1 MRILLWLL
9 VVMTIALGAVAVTV
23 RSILHRDVE
32 HRISQSL
39 SQETGEFVNF
49 VAQGVDPDTGRG
61 FGDPRRLLQTFLQ
74 RQYAD
79 PDEELLGLPR
89 SSTNGSDVIR
99 QRRDFP
105 DHTALWR
112 DEKALSRIV
121 AAKDSSGTL
130 HRSQGELRWAKVS
143 SRPLGDEP
151 RGAFVVAFHAD
162 RERDSGLP
170 GRTAM
175 IAVCEHLSPKAE
187 APPGRSPRSRRRT
200 SARTTSWW
208 RWPPPA

>member
-1 MRILLWLL
+1 MTVDVPRISARVRILLWLL

-32 HRISQSL
+32 HRISQLL
-39 SQETGEFVNF
+39 SQETGEFANF
-49 VAQGVDPDTGRG
+49 VDQGLDPDTGRS

-89 SSTNGSDVIR
+89 SSTDGRDVIR

-112 DEKALSRIV
+112 DERALSRIV
-121 AAKDSSGTL
+121 DSKDSSGTL
-130 HRSQGELRWAKVS
+130 HRSQGSCAG
-143 SRPLGDEP
+143 P
-151 RGAFVVAFHAD
+151 
-162 RERDSGLP
+162 
-170 GRTAM
+170 
-175 IAVCEHLSPKAE
+175 
-187 APPGRSPRSRRRT
+187 RSPSGRWVTILPAPSSSPSTRTVNGPSPTRRSGH
-200 SARTTSWW
+200 
-208 RWPPPA
+208 